1 MARKRTPKS
10 TVPIRSHCS
19 TAKPCWLP
27 GALLREG
34 SPGLAFPFSWEAVL
48 FVAGESTFDKGN
60 VTEAPASSAL
70 QVRLAMSRK
79 GTAASGRRESVDA
92 LEREVE
98 AAVVVVLV
106 IVARVGAEV
115 ALWGC
120 QVRDGITAVLVAGR
134 DAERDFGV
142 ARMVCREDTAI
153 VEGNAITFSG
163 SRLAIAGPEEDC
175 DVWEWPS
182 SL

>member
-1 MARKRTPKS
+1 MVR
-10 TVPIRSHCS
+10 
-19 TAKPCWLP
+19 PCWVP

-34 SPGLAFPFSWEAVL
+34 SPALAFPFSWEAVI

-60 VTEAPASSAL
+60 VTDSPASSAL

-79 GTAASGRRESVDA
+79 GTVVGGPRESVDA

-98 AAVVVVLV
+98 TAVVVVLV
-106 IVARVGAEV
+106 IVAMAGAEV
-115 ALWGC
+115 ALRGC
-120 QVRDGITAVLVAGR
+120 QVRGGITAVLVAGR

-153 VEGNAITFSG
+153 VEGNAVTFSG

-175 DVWEWPS
+175 DV
-182 SL
+182 